1 MIDFSNWGIN
11 FVIDFT
17 DWSVNFTAGDAVLT
31 VGIIFLILGI
41 FGVCITEDD

>member
-17 DWSVNFTAGDAVLT
+17 DWSVNFTAGDAVLV
-31 VGIIFLILGI
+31 VGIIFSILG
-41 FGVCITEDD
+41 VYVTKDD